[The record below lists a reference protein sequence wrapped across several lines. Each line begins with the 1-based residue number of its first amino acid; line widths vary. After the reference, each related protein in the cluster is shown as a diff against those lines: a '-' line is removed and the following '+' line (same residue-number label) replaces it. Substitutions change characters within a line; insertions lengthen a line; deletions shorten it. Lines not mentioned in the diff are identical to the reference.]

1 MRTGIVILMFMA
13 FPLRLTGALVDAL
26 VGGLDLTWSGAN
38 PGWPLALEVNALEF
52 DGLRRGSFV
61 ENNNLSTGS
70 MPRATIPPFD
80 FFIATFRE
88 TWLVPFV

>member
-1 MRTGIVILMFMA
+1 MNAIV
-13 FPLRLTGALVDAL
+13 RLTGGAGRRASSEAGAEELKAW
-26 VGGLDLTWSGAN
+26 DLTWSGASLAR
-38 PGWPLALEVNALEF
+38 PLALKPNALEF

-70 MPRATIPPFD
+70 MRRGTIPPFH